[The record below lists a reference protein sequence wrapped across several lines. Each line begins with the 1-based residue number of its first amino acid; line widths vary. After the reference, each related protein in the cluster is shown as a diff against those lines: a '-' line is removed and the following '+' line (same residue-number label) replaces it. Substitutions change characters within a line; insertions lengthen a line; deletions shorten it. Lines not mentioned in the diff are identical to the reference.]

1 MYVYHIILHKNNI
14 TMGIH
19 NLNRF
24 LLDNCTNESINKK
37 HMKFLSGKTI
47 VIDTSIY
54 LYKFIANNLLI
65 ENMYLLIMIFKY
77 YNISPIFVF
86 DGKPPDEKKQ
96 IIKKRLIDKII
107 AEKKYNELKD
117 KITTVADIKDKKEL
131 EIEIDSLKK
140 QFIRI
145 KESDIASVKELMDNC
160 NVLYYTANGE
170 ADQLCAKLVI
180 DKKAWACLSDDMD
193 MFVYGCTRVIRHISL
208 LNHTVIFYNID
219 SILRELKMPM
229 KDFREIMVLS
239 GTDYNIYEDTQLEDT
254 IKFYKEYKQIEDNA
268 NGFYDWLNNNTKYI
282 KNYESLKNVYS
293 IFDVSSIDI
302 SEFNKPGTTIN
313 INDKLPNFLKPY
325 GFIFV

>member
-1 MYVYHIILHKNNI
+1 
-14 TMGIH
+14 MGIH

-208 LNHTVIFYNID
+208 LNHTVIF
-219 SILRELKMPM
+219 
-229 KDFREIMVLS
+229 
-239 GTDYNIYEDTQLEDT
+239 
-254 IKFYKEYKQIEDNA
+254 
-268 NGFYDWLNNNTKYI
+268 
-282 KNYESLKNVYS
+282 
-293 IFDVSSIDI
+293 
-302 SEFNKPGTTIN
+302 
-313 INDKLPNFLKPY
+313 
-325 GFIFV
+325 

>member
-208 LNHTVIFYNID
+208 LNHTVIF
-219 SILRELKMPM
+219 
-229 KDFREIMVLS
+229 
-239 GTDYNIYEDTQLEDT
+239 
-254 IKFYKEYKQIEDNA
+254 
-268 NGFYDWLNNNTKYI
+268 
-282 KNYESLKNVYS
+282 
-293 IFDVSSIDI
+293 
-302 SEFNKPGTTIN
+302 
-313 INDKLPNFLKPY
+313 
-325 GFIFV
+325 